1 MGLKSTYFLWHFLE
15 PVSPLNPHLKYRNQI
30 MFFPLSQVQT
40 EPCTAVSSFV
50 EKTVCGCESLNLGPL
65 SLGLPPLMLLTLIP
79 KIKQCMAYQARIY
92 RYVCTDICIN
102 QCWHMVVIHKFN
114 ETTVCLRI
122 GRWVMAGG
130 QQLRYKYVAAEKKA
144 GGRIFGLFLLGP
156 PPTRSTTTRLNWKL
170 TSVVIWQQ
178 GASYFGQN
186 AR

>member
-1 MGLKSTYFLWHFLE
+1 MTLSWTCFSTQPPPQISKSNYVFSSLT
-15 PVSPLNPHLKYRNQI
+15 SPNWALHCCFI
-30 MFFPLSQVQT
+30 I
-40 EPCTAVSSFV
+40 
-50 EKTVCGCESLNLGPL
+50 CGCESPIKI
-65 SLGLPPLMLLTLIP
+65 SLTWDPCLRFPPLMLLTLIP